1 MMNGEKNRKKLDPR
15 IKLLFLVATGII
27 SFFAGK
33 PIFLICLFLPGA
45 ILYLHEKWFGQAL
58 RLSASFLVLMAVQII
73 LLHVHEANTL
83 TMILGII
90 LFYGLRLF
98 PIYMLFHWLIETT
111 TISEWMKS
119 MELMRMP
126 KGFIITTATLL
137 RYTPSIA
144 HEFFYIKNTMKMRGI
159 GMSVLSF
166 MTKPISMMEYCLTPL
181 LLRSVKIAE
190 DLSAAAMTRG
200 IENPVKRES
209 YFEVRIGK
217 KDVLAV
223 ICYGVWIAGAWMLF
237 AWRGGV
243 L

>member
-1 MMNGEKNRKKLDPR
+1 MDGERTRKKFDPR
-15 IKLLFLVATGII
+15 IKLLFLIATGVL

-33 PIFLICLFLPGA
+33 PAFLICLFLPGV
-45 ILYLHEKWFGQAL
+45 LLFLREKWYGQAI
-58 RLSASFLVLMAVQII
+58 RLSVSFIVLLIIQIVF
-73 LLHVHEANTL
+73 LHINTANIL
-83 TMILGII
+83 TMIVGII

-137 RYTPSIA
+137 RYAPSISQ
-144 HEFFYIKNTMKMRGI
+144 EFYYIKNTMKMRGI
-159 GMSVLSF
+159 GMSVRNF
-166 MTKPISMMEYCLTPL
+166 ITKPVSMMEYCLTPL

-200 IENPVKRES
+200 IENPGKRES
-209 YFEVRIGK
+209 YFDVCIGR
-217 KDVLAV
+217 KDVLAI
-223 ICYGVWIAGAWMLF
+223 ICYGAWLSGTWMLF
-237 AWRGGV
+237 MWRGGV

>member
-1 MMNGEKNRKKLDPR
+1 MDGGDNKKKLDPR
-15 IKLLFLVATGII
+15 IKLLFLVVTGVI
-27 SFFAGK
+27 SFFAGN
-33 PIFLICLFLPGA
+33 PAFLICLFLPGA
-45 ILYLHEKWFGQAL
+45 ILFLHEKWYGQAI
-58 RLSASFLVLMAVQII
+58 RLSVSFAVMITVQIA
-73 LLHVHEANTL
+73 LLHVPTANAL
-83 TMILGII
+83 TMILGVI

-98 PIYMLFHWLIETT
+98 PIGMLFHWLVETT

-137 RYTPSIA
+137 RYAPSISQ
-144 HEFFYIKNTMKMRGI
+144 EFYYIKNTMKMRGI
-159 GMSVLSF
+159 GMSVKNFL
-166 MTKPISMMEYCLTPL
+166 TKPISMMEYCLTPL

-200 IENPVKRES
+200 IENPDKRES
-209 YFEVRIGK
+209 YFTVYIGE

-223 ICYGVWIAGAWMLF
+223 IFYGAWIIGTWLLF
-237 AWRGGV
+237 MRRGGV